1 MIKRYVSAV
10 ITVILFFI
18 LQCTLLQGLALASI
32 TPNLLIILTSTL
44 GFVRGKKE
52 GMVVGAL
59 SGALIDLFYCDVFG
73 VNALIYMYVGYINGI
88 FRKNFLP
95 EDVRL
100 PLILIGA
107 SDFIYC
113 GAVFVARFVL
123 RNKLDLGYYLLH
135 VIIPELVYT
144 VLVSIILYRVILL
157 VCTKFDKMEKRS
169 PKKFV

>member
-1 MIKRYVSAV
+1 MVKRYVTSV
-10 ITVILFFI
+10 IAVILFFLI
-18 LQCTLLQGLALASI
+18 QCTVLKGIALASI

-52 GMVVGAL
+52 GMIVGAL

-73 VNALIYMYVGYINGI
+73 VNAIIYMYVGYINGI

-113 GAVFVARFVL
+113 GAVFAFRFVL
-123 RNKLDLGYYLLH
+123 RNKLDIVYYLLH
-135 VIIPELVYT
+135 VIIPEMVYT
-144 VLVSIILYRVILL
+144 VLVSIFLYRLILF